1 MSIKVNKIYRLFR
14 SKNEG
19 KISLHS
25 HSLNTYILKINSYQ
39 RIFLSE
45 YSLLCY
51 LERRI

>member
-1 MSIKVNKIYRLFR
+1 MSIKVSKIYRIFK

-25 HSLNTYILKINSYQ
+25 HSLNTYVLKINRYQ
-39 RIFLSE
+39 RAFLSE

-51 LERRI
+51 LEGRI